1 MSANSSESN
10 SESSFVVRL
19 ALFISSVEFCGDI
32 ESFLTERVPAM
43 GLAGAPAS
51 GGASDG
57 ASGAPSGGAPS
68 GGAPSDAGASDSPSS
83 SFPSSSYDSSGPLG
97 SDNLAVACEYSLQAH
112 AVYKDYLALLD
123 AKLEDFKQ
131 AEGIK
136 DDAEFRDRCEE
147 AAGED
152 AACDQFL
159 SFLVASWE
167 FEAFVKL
174 AKDFL
179 KELTAKF
186 ERLPETTGAGE
197 VDLDNLPD
205 GDLEDDDGN
214 ILDVPSPKTH
224 ALSDERLADD
234 VANLGL

>member
-1 MSANSSESN
+1 MSANINSESN
-10 SESSFVVRL
+10 SFVVRL
-19 ALFISSVEFCGDI
+19 ALFINGVEFCDSI

-43 GLAGAPAS
+43 GLRVLVLLLLVVLLLVVLL
-51 GGASDG
+51 
-57 ASGAPSGGAPS
+57 
-68 GGAPSDAGASDSPSS
+68 
-83 SFPSSSYDSSGPLG
+83 LG
-97 SDNLAVACEYSLQAH
+97 CGVVLLVLLVLLLTVLLLMPVLRIRLRLHFLRLAMIPR
-112 AVYKDYLALLD
+112 
-123 AKLEDFKQ
+123 

-159 SFLVASWE
+159 SFLIASWE

>member
-1 MSANSSESN
+1 M
-10 SESSFVVRL
+10 
-19 ALFISSVEFCGDI
+19 
-32 ESFLTERVPAM
+32 
-43 GLAGAPAS
+43 
-51 GGASDG
+51 
-57 ASGAPSGGAPS
+57 
-68 GGAPSDAGASDSPSS
+68 
-83 SFPSSSYDSSGPLG
+83 
-97 SDNLAVACEYSLQAH
+97 ACEYSLQAH

-147 AAGED
+147 SAGED

-159 SFLVASWE
+159 SFLIASWE

>member
-1 MSANSSESN
+1 MSDNSQ
-10 SESSFVVRL
+10 SSFVVRL
-19 ALFISSVEFCGDI
+19 ALFMASSEFTEVI

-43 GLAGAPAS
+43 GLAGA
-51 GGASDG
+51 
-57 ASGAPSGGAPS
+57 GAPS

-83 SFPSSSYDSSGPLG
+83 SFPSSSYDSSGPCLAG
-97 SDNLAVACEYSLQAH
+97 DNLGAVACEYSLQAH

-159 SFLVASWE
+159 SFLIASWE